1 MAGTVRLDRALSK
14 LGIWSRSDAR
24 RHIAAGEVRV
34 RGRIVRD
41 PAVLVIPETA
51 AIEIIGKKGRTVQW
65 RTVALNK
72 PRGVITTRRDPEGRR
87 TVFDVLGDE
96 GASLVAVGRLDQAST
111 GLLLLTTDTQLA
123 NWLTSPESGVVRRYV
138 VTARGFVADESAQR
152 MEAGIGG
159 LRARSVVVRKRSKR
173 ETHLVIELTEG
184 RNREIW
190 RLLQRSPDCCAW
202 HSEESSSARSNRG
215 SGGRSRAQRWMR
227 PFQGMRD
234 HSVLSASSGSIRV
247 ARRAGTN
254 PASKATVRSSMTADT
269 SVAGSVGVRP
279 KSWDSMFH

>member
-14 LGIWSRSDAR
+14 LGLASRSEAR
-24 RHIAAGEVRV
+24 RLVEAGEVRV

-41 PAVLVIPETA
+41 PSVLVTPETA
-51 AIEIIGKKGRTVQW
+51 AFEIAAERSRTVPW
-65 RTVALNK
+65 RTIALNK
-72 PRGVITTRRDPEGRR
+72 PRGVITTRRDSAGRR

-123 NWLTSPESGVVRRYV
+123 NWFTSPESGVVRRYV
-138 VTARGFVADESAQR
+138 VTARGFVADESTQR

-184 RNREIW
+184 RNREIR
-190 RLLQRSPDCCAW
+190 RLLQAEDQRGHPTA
-202 HSEESSSARSNRG
+202 ARGIRRNRAPHAPTREVAG
-215 SGGRSRAQRWMR
+215 AHARRDRCGLSRAC
-227 PFQGMRD
+227 
-234 HSVLSASSGSIRV
+234 VIILS
-247 ARRAGTN
+247 
-254 PASKATVRSSMTADT
+254 
-269 SVAGSVGVRP
+269 
-279 KSWDSMFH
+279 